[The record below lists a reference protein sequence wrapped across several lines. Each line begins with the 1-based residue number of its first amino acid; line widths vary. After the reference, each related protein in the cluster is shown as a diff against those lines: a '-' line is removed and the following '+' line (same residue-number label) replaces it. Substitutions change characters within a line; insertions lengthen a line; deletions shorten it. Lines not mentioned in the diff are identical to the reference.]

1 MRGWTP
7 KTACTR
13 GADDKVDGGGV
24 TGRTTFVS
32 QWRRRH
38 TSARHPPPTLL
49 ESDGPDHKQATHAR
63 WDGPLLLPLVGLLKT
78 HTSCRRRGSCIV
90 RLEARA
96 RAGPPEF
103 SRDGSEQS
111 RLRGWRV
118 EMYSGDP
125 RAGSRHV
132 PRRIGARAPDFLPP
146 PRGSSAATTE
156 ATGSTLARAACR
168 LQWPAAFFK
177 ELTPLAVR
185 RALCP
190 THPRPPSHPPPSASA
205 LVFVP
210 RVFPRARPSRH
221 PYALCPPV

>member
-38 TSARHPPPTLL
+38 TSARHPPSTLL

-96 RAGPPEF
+96 RAGPPDF

-111 RLRGWRV
+111 RLRGG
-118 EMYSGDP
+118 E
-125 RAGSRHV
+125 
-132 PRRIGARAPDFLPP
+132 
-146 PRGSSAATTE
+146 
-156 ATGSTLARAACR
+156 
-168 LQWPAAFFK
+168 
-177 ELTPLAVR
+177 
-185 RALCP
+185 
-190 THPRPPSHPPPSASA
+190 
-205 LVFVP
+205 
-210 RVFPRARPSRH
+210 
-221 PYALCPPV
+221 